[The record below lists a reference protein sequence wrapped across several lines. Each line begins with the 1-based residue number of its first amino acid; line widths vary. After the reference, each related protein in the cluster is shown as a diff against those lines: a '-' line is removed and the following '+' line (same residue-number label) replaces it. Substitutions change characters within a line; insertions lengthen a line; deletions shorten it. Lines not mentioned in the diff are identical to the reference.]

1 MNRRER
7 RRGRMYLLPLLLGL
21 TGIALLVL
29 EWVLR
34 LQGADGSAALD
45 AALRVGDVDDVFL
58 HGGLLPSL
66 LAAIR
71 PALPILILPVIL
83 LILYLCRIP
92 PKAARIAACVIA
104 VLFLIHLIVVLQ
116 CGKHDPSA
124 FALRVPGHSLLVSHR
139 AMKAGRTVRSV
150 LSFGADLCFLLSTFT
165 AVCSTLIYSFVK
177 ARSDRRNA
185 EFDRRNAYL
194 NRPAQPQPAC
204 AVPVPEAIDEAEDT
218 LLLPEDTEG
227 S

>member
-29 EWVLR
+29 EWVLW
-34 LQGADGSAALD
+34 LQGADDSGALD
-45 AALRVGDVDDVFL
+45 AALRAGSVDDVFL

-71 PALPILILPVIL
+71 PSLPILILPAIL

-92 PKAARIAACVIA
+92 PKAARIAACAVL
-104 VLFLIHLIVVLQ
+104 VLFLIHLGVVIH

-124 FALRVPGHSLLVSHR
+124 FALRIPGHDLLLHYR
-139 AMKAGRTVRSV
+139 AMKADRTVRSV
-150 LSFGADLCFLLSTFT
+150 LTYGADLCFLLSTFT

-194 NRPAQPQPAC
+194 TRPAEPQPAY
-204 AVPVPEAIDEAEDT
+204 AVPAPEAIEEADES
-218 LLLPEDTEG
+218 LLLPEETQNG
-227 S
+227 

>member
-29 EWVLR
+29 EWVLL
-34 LQGADGSAALD
+34 LQGADGSGALD
-45 AALRVGDVDDVFL
+45 AALRVGKVDDVFL

-71 PALPILILPVIL
+71 PALPILILPLIL

-92 PKAARIAACVIA
+92 PKAARIAACA
-104 VLFLIHLIVVLQ
+104 VSALFLVQLIVVIR
-116 CGKHDPSA
+116 CGSHAPSA
-124 FALRVPGHSLLVSHR
+124 FALRIPGYGLLSHR
-139 AMKAGRTVRSV
+139 RAFAAEKTVG
-150 LSFGADLCFLLSTFT
+150 SFLPFCADLCFVLSTLT
-165 AVCSTLIYSFVK
+165 AVCSCLIYSFVK
-177 ARSDRRNA
+177 ARSDVRNA

-194 NRPAQPQPAC
+194 NRPAQPQPAY
-204 AVPVPEAIDEAEDT
+204 AASAPEAVEAAEAP
-218 LLLPEDTEG
+218 LLLPEDAEDG
-227 S
+227 

>member
-7 RRGRMYLLPLLLGL
+7 RRGRMFLLPLLLGL

-29 EWVLR
+29 EWVLL
-34 LQGADGSAALD
+34 LQGADGSGALD

-66 LAAIR
+66 LSAIR
-71 PALPILILPVIL
+71 PNLTILILPAIL

-92 PKAARIAACVIA
+92 PKAARIAACA
-104 VLFLIHLIVVLQ
+104 VFALFLVHLIVVIQ

-124 FALRVPGHSLLVSHR
+124 FALRVPGHDLLIHYR
-139 AMKAGRTVRSV
+139 AVKSEKTVRGI
-150 LSFGADLCFLLSTFT
+150 LLAAADLCFVLSTFT

-177 ARSDRRNA
+177 ARSDKRNA

-194 NRPAQPQPAC
+194 NRPIEPAPAY
-204 AVPVPEAIDEAEDT
+204 AVPAPEALEEAEAH
-218 LLLPEDTEG
+218 LLLPEDTED

>member
-34 LQGADGSAALD
+34 IQGADGAGALD
-45 AALRVGDVDDVFL
+45 SALRVGKVDDVFL

-71 PALPILILPVIL
+71 PTLPILILPAIL

-92 PKAARIAACVIA
+92 PKAARFVACGVFA
-104 VLFLIHLIVVLQ
+104 LFLIHLIVVIR
-116 CGKHDPSA
+116 CGGHDPSA
-124 FALRVPGHSLLVSHR
+124 FARRIPGHDLLLHYRTFQADKTVGNFLPFC
-139 AMKAGRTVRSV
+139 AG
-150 LSFGADLCFLLSTFT
+150 LCFLLSTLT

-194 NRPAQPQPAC
+194 NRPAQPKPAY
-204 AVPVPEAIDEAEDT
+204 AVPASEAIEAAEDT
-218 LLLPEDTEG
+218 LLLPEETED

>member
-29 EWVLR
+29 EWVLL
-34 LQGADGSAALD
+34 LQGADGSGALD
-45 AALRVGDVDDVFL
+45 AALRAGDVDDVFL

-66 LAAIR
+66 LATVR
-71 PALPILILPVIL
+71 PNLPVFILPAIL
-83 LILYLCRIP
+83 LILYLCRIS
-92 PKAARIAACVIA
+92 PKAARIAACVVLA
-104 VLFLIHLIVVLQ
+104 LFLVQLIVVIQ
-116 CGKHDPSA
+116 CGKHDPTA
-124 FALRVPGHSLLVSHR
+124 FARRVPGHDLLVHHR
-139 AMKAGRTVRSV
+139 ALQAEKTVRNY
-150 LSFGADLCFLLSTFT
+150 LPFLADLCFVLSTFT
-165 AVCSTLIYSFVK
+165 AVCASLIYSFVK

-194 NRPAQPQPAC
+194 NRPAQPAQPA
-204 AVPVPEAIDEAEDT
+204 AVAAPEALDAAEDA
-218 LLLPEDTEG
+218 LLLPEDTED

>member
-34 LQGADGSAALD
+34 IQSAGGSGALD
-45 AALRVGDVDDVFL
+45 TALRSGSVDDVFL

-71 PALPILILPVIL
+71 PSLPILILPAIL

-92 PKAARIAACVIA
+92 PKAARFVACGV
-104 VLFLIHLIVVLQ
+104 FLVFLVQLIVIIQ
-116 CGKHDPSA
+116 CGKHDPGA
-124 FALRVPGHSLLVSHR
+124 FALRVPGHSLLVDYR
-139 AMKAGRTVRSV
+139 AFRADRTVGNF
-150 LSFGADLCFLLSTFT
+150 LPFCAGLCFLLSTFT
-165 AVCSTLIYSFVK
+165 AVCSCLIYSFVK

-194 NRPAQPQPAC
+194 IRPAQPAAAAA
-204 AVPVPEAIDEAEDT
+204 AVEPEAIAEADEL
-218 LLLPEDTEG
+218 LLLPEESED